1 MCIISMLIRYITYLY
16 ITIIII
22 NHKTIYTKK
31 YRTLRK
37 SNIYIIRKITEDLL
51 NQAFTYGTI
60 II

>member
-1 MCIISMLIRYITYLY
+1 ML
-16 ITIIII
+16 
-22 NHKTIYTKK
+22 KK

-37 SNIYIIRKITEDLL
+37 TNIYIIRKIVRDLL

>member
-1 MCIISMLIRYITYLY
+1 MELSVQFQLNYI
-16 ITIIII
+16 
-22 NHKTIYTKK
+22 K